1 MGLRAEKEGT
11 RESHSGAVPVLA
23 SPAATLLLP
32 LLVLLLSASAVAGQ
46 RSANARA
53 TIHIPTV
60 SHLDVQPVPTS
71 SWSASEESTGTLR
84 VRVRANHEWKVVVAV
99 PVGLERP
106 VWVRTVGEGGSEAY
120 QRLEP
125 GSEAVIATGGG
136 GATELRVQYRWEGD
150 EASDVPP
157 LRATLAAARL

>member
-1 MGLRAEKEGT
+1 MGLRAEKERT
-11 RESHSGAVPVLA
+11 REPLSGALPVVA
-23 SPAATLLLP
+23 CRAATLLLP
-32 LLVLLLSASAVAGQ
+32 LLVLLLSASPVAGQ

-60 SHLDVQPVPTS
+60 SHLDVQPVATS
-71 SWSASEESTGTLR
+71 SRSASDEPTGTLR

-99 PVGLERP
+99 PFGLERP
-106 VWVRTVGEGGSEAY
+106 VWVRTAGDGGSEAY

-125 GSEAVIATGGG
+125 GSEAVIAAGGG
-136 GATELRVQYRWEGD
+136 GATELRLQYLWEGD
-150 EASDVPP
+150 GTSDVPP